1 MYDDRDKSFHNDWRM
16 TFARLKARGDQLDDL
31 AQRGVAA
38 ADPARQ
44 AAHADYAALVSK
56 LKAVWKAH
64 YLRPTPQGA
73 SSSVRPQ

>member
-16 TFARLKARGDQLDDL
+16 TFARLKARGDQLNDL

-44 AAHADYAALVSK
+44 AARADYAALVCK
-56 LKAVWKAH
+56 LKTVWKAH
-64 YLRPTPQGA
+64 YLQPRSQRA
-73 SSSVRPQ
+73 SSALRD

>member
-1 MYDDRDKSFHNDWRM
+1 MYDDRDKSFLNDWRM

-44 AAHADYAALVSK
+44 AARADYAALVCK
-56 LKAVWKAH
+56 LKTVWKAH
-64 YLRPTPQGA
+64 YLQPRSQRA
-73 SSSVRPQ
+73 SSALRD